1 MCLFTHWLY
10 DIAVTHLQSL
20 WKSPAHTGSLAHRFV
35 LSHLPSLKFAGKHC
49 WSIRRVG
56 ICSCRTYLVP
66 RSSPWL
72 THNFQA
78 NVDPVGSRPGEK
90 KLPGRPWRTW
100 CHGTFWAG
108 RRKSIPSGLVQA
120 EKSSCMRVARRS
132 GGRATCR
139 HHGGFDRGL
148 RQWAGRN
155 GEAWEVEGKP
165 TCNLHHVM
173 TGDSSFAGATTDTDL
188 LISSFMFVIVG
199 QCFFYK
205 LLFVPV
211 LGIFWGIY
219 DSLLLCFFAS
229 LLLHCSASLLFPAS
243 TFMLLCFS
251 ASPLFCFS
259 AVCFSAFLLSPAFL
273 CFCASLLLCFSTVRF
288 FAFSCF
294 VAS

>member
-211 LGIFWGIY
+211 LGIFWGFTIPCFFAFLLLCF
-219 DSLLLCFFAS
+219 STVLLLCFSLLLLLCFFAS
-229 LLLHCSASLLFPAS
+229 LLLHCSASLLFAS
-243 TFMLLCFS
+243 LPFFFPLL
-251 ASPLFCFS
+251 
-259 AVCFSAFLLSPAFL
+259 L